1 MVEKMVYS
9 TVTTVLVAVMF
20 LIVVTGTSWMLWR
33 QYALSGSSGCQVSY
47 DKSLS
52 AVLAQRGLLSDQST
66 AVNEALQAALPG
78 RSARSAR
85 RRRPQD
91 VPDRHQGDRGRTGL
105 LSVPARHLRVAR
117 VQSGAGGAA
126 WRYRDLRV
134 T

>member
-66 AVNEALQAALPG
+66 AVNEALQAALLGDPPAVLADA
-78 RSARSAR
+78 ARKTYLTDIRAI
-85 RRRPQD
+85 
-91 VPDRHQGDRGRTGL
+91 
-105 LSVPARHLRVAR
+105 
-117 VQSGAGGAA
+117 AA
-126 WRYRDLRV
+126 ERDSYPYPRD
-134 T
+134 TCG